1 MTTTATYKPNT
12 SDGDAHLIPPKL
24 LPNFAIMGKMG
35 AGKTT
40 IADIMAEDY
49 GYVRLSFAAELKRI
63 AVDLFGPD
71 AIKNRGLMQ
80 DLGRYMREIDPMVWV
95 NKALSHLVRF
105 DGDAPRMPVRQE
117 FDVMP
122 GRASFAPVVV
132 DDLRFPNEYHA
143 LRKEGFVIL
152 NVEAHRNQRV
162 NRLRAI
168 AKLQDESQME
178 DISETALDGAVT
190 DYTLTNTTTTT
201 ELRNLIQTVV
211 AREVRRNA

>member
-1 MTTTATYKPNT
+1 MQTFKP
-12 SDGDAHLIPPKL
+12 SISGGDDHLIPHRL
-24 LPNFAIMGKMG
+24 LPNFAVMGKMG
-35 AGKTT
+35 AGKTS
-40 IADIMAEDY
+40 IAEILEQDY
-49 GYVRLSFAAELKRI
+49 GYQRLSFAAELKRI

-71 AIKNRGLMQ
+71 ALTNRKLMQ

-105 DGDAPRMPVRQE
+105 DGDVPRLPIRVETFRPRE
-117 FDVMP
+117 L
-122 GRASFAPVVV
+122 RESFAPVVV
-132 DDLRFPNEYHA
+132 DDLRFPNEFHA

-162 NRLRAI
+162 NRLKAI

-178 DISETALDGAVT
+178 DISETALDGAIV
-190 DYTLTNTTTTT
+190 DYTLTNTTTLV
-201 ELRNLIQTVV
+201 ELRNLVQTVV